1 MYIFCFLGS
10 KTIFGEMWFHAGPA
24 SVSQRCRDS
33 EHEMVGEVA
42 EIQNIVQEGEVRG
55 DTLHMVARMWDY
67 QGKLRSDLYLI
78 KVPTYA
84 LF

>member
-1 MYIFCFLGS
+1 
-10 KTIFGEMWFHAGPA
+10 MWFHAGPA

-42 EIQNIVQEGEVRG
+42 EIQNIVQEGEIRG

-67 QGKLRSDLYLI
+67 QGKLR
-78 KVPTYA
+78 
-84 LF
+84 

>member
-1 MYIFCFLGS
+1 
-10 KTIFGEMWFHAGPA
+10 MWFHAGPA

-42 EIQNIVQEGEVRG
+42 EIQNIVQEGEIRG

-67 QGKLRSDLYLI
+67 QGKLRSKNSNAIPFFTSINHHLD
-78 KVPTYA
+78 VRCRWR
-84 LF
+84 